1 MSELVVTAAAVAIL
15 PSRGI
20 AFILE
25 LWCWRPVCSTR
36 EPENI
41 WNCRQKAKVP
51 VRKFL
56 TFESLQTTN
65 TRSRQL
71 RGFRKLVFDG
81 FRYHQSSSG
90 KHSENPKIVLVK
102 KLKVHSKTLR
112 AYLKKLLFEFLRST
126 ENFYTWVP
134 ATQMFVLPV
143 NFVTG
148 LTPAALSVI
157 NTINTIIIF
166 FMARSNFYLL
176 YG

>member
-25 LWCWRPVCSTR
+25 LWCWRPVSSTR

-112 AYLKKLLFEFLRST
+112 SYLKKIANWVHAIYGEFLHLSLLHKCFFVCKFCHRANTSGL
-126 ENFYTWVP
+126 ERHQHYKHHHNLFY
-134 ATQMFVLPV
+134 
-143 NFVTG
+143 G
-148 LTPAALSVI
+148 EE
-157 NTINTIIIF
+157 
-166 FMARSNFYLL
+166 
-176 YG
+176 